1 MFNPLKVRLM
11 RSVCGLDVHKDS
23 VYLCIL
29 SEDGELI
36 EKVFGVLTFQLHQMP
51 LSFVMCRIFTNFME
65 LKQKKQNS
73 Q

>member
-29 SEDGELI
+29 RENDELI
-36 EKVFGVLTFQLHQMP
+36 EKVFGVLTFQLHQMRELVIRIVKETLRVRVACWP
-51 LSFVMCRIFTNFME
+51 SSFG
-65 LKQKKQNS
+65 
-73 Q
+73 